1 MSLTTRVLI
10 ALVLGLA
17 AGIAVASSGS
27 PALIAAARAVEPVGQ
42 LFINAIRMT
51 VIPLVVASLIVG
63 TAGTADVRA
72 IGRIGGRAVALFTI
86 TLLVAAT
93 LSALVSPAIFA
104 GLPLSA
110 EASAALRESAAGG
123 AATAAET
130 ARKVPTFGSWLVELV
145 PANPVKAAA
154 DGAMLPL
161 IVFAVAF
168 GVAAARIGGDR
179 RRTIVAFFDA
189 VAEAS
194 ITLVRWVLA
203 FAPIGV
209 FALALPLATRLGA
222 AAAGALA
229 YFIVAVSALCAAFS
243 LLVLVPAAVAFGRV
257 PVRAFMR
264 ASTPALAVAL
274 SARSSLA
281 ALPAMIEGARDRLRL
296 PEPITGFFLPL
307 AASVFRTGSAI
318 YYPAAA
324 AFIARLYGV
333 DIDPTELATV
343 VLVSVLA
350 TYSVPSVPGGTL
362 IVMIPVLESAGLPL
376 EAIALLFGADAI
388 PDMLRTGANVTG
400 HMTVGAILG
409 REHGA
414 ASREEAGSREQEA
427 GAGG

>member
-17 AGIAVASSGS
+17 AGIAAAASGS
-27 PALIAAARAVEPVGQ
+27 PALLAAARAVEPVGQ

-63 TAGTADVRA
+63 TAGTADLRA
-72 IGRIGGRAVALFTI
+72 IGRVGGRAIALFTI
-86 TLLVAAT
+86 TLLAAST
-93 LSALVSPAIFA
+93 LSALVSPPIFA
-104 GLPLSA
+104 RMPLGP
-110 EASAALRESAAGG
+110 EATAALQASAAGG
-123 AATAAET
+123 AAAAAET
-130 ARKVPTFGSWLVELV
+130 ARKVPTFGAWLVELV

-168 GVAAARIGGDR
+168 GLAVARVGGER
-179 RRTIVAFFDA
+179 RQLVVAFFDA

-203 FAPIGV
+203 FAPLGV

-229 YFIVAVSALCAAFS
+229 YFIVTVCVLCTAYS
-243 LLVLVPAAVAFGRV
+243 VLVLVPAAALFGRV
-257 PVRAFMR
+257 PPRAFLR
-264 ASTPALAVAL
+264 ASAPAIAVAL

-307 AASVFRTGSAI
+307 AASVFRTGSAV

-324 AFIARLYGV
+324 AFVARLYGV
-333 DIDPTELATV
+333 EIDPAHLATI
-343 VLVSVLA
+343 VLVAVLA

-376 EAIALLFGADAI
+376 ESIALLFGADAV
-388 PDMLRTGANVTG
+388 PDMVRTGANVTG
-400 HMTVGAILG
+400 HMTVGTILG
-409 REHGA
+409 RGAIREHA
-414 ASREEAGSREQEA
+414 ARVRD
-427 GAGG
+427 

>member
-1 MSLTTRVLI
+1 VSLTTRVLI

-17 AGIAVASSGS
+17 AGIAAAASGS
-27 PALIAAARAVEPVGQ
+27 PALLAAARAVEPVGQ

-63 TAGTADVRA
+63 TAGTADLRA
-72 IGRIGGRAVALFTI
+72 IGRVGGRAIALFTI
-86 TLLVAAT
+86 TLLAAST
-93 LSALVSPAIFA
+93 LSALVSPPIFA
-104 GLPLSA
+104 RMPLGP
-110 EASAALRESAAGG
+110 EATAALQASAAGG
-123 AATAAET
+123 AAAAAET
-130 ARKVPTFGSWLVELV
+130 ARKVPTFGAWLVELV

-168 GVAAARIGGDR
+168 GLAVARVGGER
-179 RRTIVAFFDA
+179 RQLVVAFFDA

-203 FAPIGV
+203 FAPLGV

-229 YFIVAVSALCAAFS
+229 YFIVTVCVLCTAYS
-243 LLVLVPAAVAFGRV
+243 VLVLVPAAALFGRV
-257 PVRAFMR
+257 PPRAFLR
-264 ASTPALAVAL
+264 ASAPAIAVAL

-307 AASVFRTGSAI
+307 AASVFRTGSAV

-324 AFIARLYGV
+324 AFVARLYGV
-333 DIDPTELATV
+333 EIDPAHLATI
-343 VLVSVLA
+343 VLVAVLA

-376 EAIALLFGADAI
+376 ESIALLFGADAV
-388 PDMLRTGANVTG
+388 PDMVRTGANVTG
-400 HMTVGAILG
+400 HMTVGTILG
-409 REHGA
+409 RDAIREHA
-414 ASREEAGSREQEA
+414 ARDRD
-427 GAGG
+427 